1 MRRYILSGKASAW
14 GTIAEA
20 ILQSKQPDPIDPN
33 KRKIINMEKAD
44 SINTN
49 RPIDKL
55 RDGAGAFEINTPD
68 DETAISGMI
77 SIGNEHLLI
86 IKGKGIYEIKL
97 ADQIDPKRTN
107 INIPSTIQKVLSY
120 GSDDPWVG
128 SVLLT
133 AHELLKKTIIGEQVD
148 CDKILNMVLRIS
160 QDIAGALEV
169 SELYSKKEQRALE
182 SFDSKIRANRSVIL
196 PSIND
201 VSSMCKEFLQK
212 SDHALREL
220 FDIVKLFYNGVGAG
234 GWDSL
239 KTAVKSEPDKVDNF
253 LEFIENVLP
262 LFRLVRNS
270 RNCVEHPREGQN
282 LEVSN
287 FSLDPKN
294 SLVPPLVTINHSK
307 TPLKATPVSVFF
319 SSTSCEIISIVELML
334 VYLCSRKVKPF
345 AGFPVQ
351 VYEMPVDKRRS
362 KYVKFGYG
370 VPNGDTIVPFG

>member
-1 MRRYILSGKASAW
+1 MKKTDSNN
-14 GTIAEA
+14 
-20 ILQSKQPDPIDPN
+20 SK
-33 KRKIINMEKAD
+33 
-44 SINTN
+44 

-55 RDGAGAFEINTPD
+55 RDGAGSFDINTPD

-77 SIGNEHLLI
+77 SIGDERLLI

-107 INIPSTIQKVLSY
+107 INTPSTIQKVLPY

-133 AHELLKKTIIGEQVD
+133 ANELLKKSIIGEQVD

-160 QDIAGALEV
+160 QDIAGALEA
-169 SELYSKKEQRALE
+169 SESYSKKEQTALE
-182 SFDSKIRANRSVIL
+182 SFDNAIRADRSVIL

-201 VSSMCKEFLQK
+201 ISSMCKEFLQK

-220 FDIVKLFYNGVGAG
+220 FDIVKLFHSGVGAG

-239 KTAVKSEPDKVDNF
+239 KAAVESEPAKVDNF
-253 LEFIENVLP
+253 HEFIESVSP
-262 LFRLVRNS
+262 LLKLVRNS

-282 LEVSN
+282 LEVSD
-287 FSLDPKN
+287 FSLDPNN
-294 SLVPPLVTINHSK
+294 SLVPPLVTITHPK
-307 TPLKATPVSVFF
+307 TPLKATPISVFF
-319 SSTSCEIISIVELML
+319 NTTAREIISIVELML

-370 VPNGDTIVPFG
+370 IPNGDTIVPFG

>member
-1 MRRYILSGKASAW
+1 MK
-14 GTIAEA
+14 
-20 ILQSKQPDPIDPN
+20 KD
-33 KRKIINMEKAD
+33 D
-44 SINTN
+44 SNNTK

-77 SIGNEHLLI
+77 SIGDERLLI

-107 INIPSTIQKVLSY
+107 KNVPNTIQKVLPY

-133 AHELLKKTIIGEQVD
+133 AEELLKKSIIGEHVD

-160 QDIAGALEV
+160 LDIAGALEV
-169 SELYSKKEQRALE
+169 SESYSKKEQRELE
-182 SFDSKIRANRSVIL
+182 IFDSKIRADRSVIL

-201 VSSMCKEFLQK
+201 VASMCKEFLQK

-220 FDIVKLFYNGVGAG
+220 FDIVKLFQNGVGAG

-239 KTAVKSEPDKVDNF
+239 KDAVESEPDKVDNF
-253 LEFIENVLP
+253 LEFIESALP
-262 LFRLVRNS
+262 LLRLVRNS
-270 RNCVEHPREGQN
+270 RNCVEHPRDDQN
-282 LEVSN
+282 LEVSD
-287 FSLDPKN
+287 FSLDPEN
-294 SLVPPLVTINHSK
+294 NLVTPLVTINHPK
-307 TPLKATPVSVFF
+307 TPLKAAPIPVFF
-319 SSTSCEIISIVELML
+319 SSTSREIISIVELML

-370 VPNGDTIVPFG
+370 IPNEDTIIPFG

>member
-1 MRRYILSGKASAW
+1 MK
-14 GTIAEA
+14 
-20 ILQSKQPDPIDPN
+20 
-33 KRKIINMEKAD
+33 KAD
-44 SINTN
+44 SDNKK

-55 RDGAGAFEINTPD
+55 RDGAGAFEIKTQD

-77 SIGNEHLLI
+77 SIGDERLLI
-86 IKGKGIYEIKL
+86 IKGKGIYEIKF
-97 ADQIDPKRTN
+97 ADHIDPKRTN
-107 INIPSTIQKVLSY
+107 INVPNTIQKVLPY

-133 AHELLKKTIIGEQVD
+133 AVELLKKSIIGEQID
-148 CDKILNMVLRIS
+148 CEKILNMVLRIS

-169 SELYSKKEQRALE
+169 SESYSIKEQRALDR
-182 SFDSKIRANRSVIL
+182 FDSKIGADRSVIL

-212 SDHALREL
+212 ADHALREL
-220 FDIVKLFYNGVGAG
+220 LDIVKLFQNGVGAG

-239 KTAVKSEPDKVDNF
+239 KASVESESDKVDNF
-253 LEFIENVLP
+253 LEFIESALP
-262 LFRLVRNS
+262 LLRSVRNS

-287 FSLDPKN
+287 FSVDSNN
-294 SLVPPLVTINHSK
+294 SLVPPLVTINHPK
-307 TPLKATPVSVFF
+307 TPLKATPVSMFF
-319 SSTSCEIISIVELML
+319 STTSREIISIVELML

-370 VPNGDTIVPFG
+370 IPNGDTIVPFG

>member
-1 MRRYILSGKASAW
+1 MKKTESNYTK
-14 GTIAEA
+14 
-20 ILQSKQPDPIDPN
+20 
-33 KRKIINMEKAD
+33 
-44 SINTN
+44 

-55 RDGAGAFEINTPD
+55 RDSAGAFDINTPG
-68 DETAISGMI
+68 DETAISGMM
-77 SIGNEHLLI
+77 SIGDERLLI

-107 INIPSTIQKVLSY
+107 INTPSTIQKVLSY
-120 GSDDPWVG
+120 GSDDSWVG

-133 AHELLKKTIIGEQVD
+133 ANELLKKSIIGEQVD
-148 CDKILNMVLRIS
+148 CDKILNMVLLIS

-169 SELYSKKEQRALE
+169 SESYSKKEQRALN
-182 SFDSKIRANRSVIL
+182 SFDYKIRADRSVIL

-201 VSSMCKEFLQK
+201 VSSMCKGFLQK

-220 FDIVKLFYNGVGAG
+220 FDIVKLFHSVVGAG

-239 KTAVKSEPDKVDNF
+239 KAGVESAHDKVDNF
-253 LEFIENVLP
+253 LDFIEHVLP
-262 LFRLVRNS
+262 LLRLVRIS

-282 LEVSN
+282 IEVSD

-294 SLVPPLVTINHSK
+294 SLVPPLVTINHPK
-307 TPLKATPVSVFF
+307 TPLKATPVSIFF
-319 SSTSCEIISIVELML
+319 NSTSHEIISIVELML

-351 VYEMPVDKRRS
+351 VYEMPEDKLRS
-362 KYVKFGYG
+362 NYVTFVYG
-370 VPNGDTIVPFG
+370 IPNGDTILPFG